1 MPIGTRR
8 IRHFN
13 KGYVCM
19 YVCMVRGDGSH
30 FTFSPNTKVR
40 DTYDE

>member
-19 YVCMVRGDGSH
+19 YGERGDGSH
-30 FTFSPNTKVR
+30 FTFSPNTKVT